1 MLNKKYNLITAFSL
15 FLFGVTFMLDTIGIV
30 LWHSNLLLIL
40 PPMIWGVV
48 TVFFAFEDNRK
59 DILIISSIIFFVSI
73 FLYIINF
80 NEILQ
85 IREAVVISILFV
97 FAGVMLILYINDV
110 HQTSFLISALG
121 ASLLGYFSLTIFR
134 EYGLFRYVNILADL
148 FEIFWPVFLMMLG
161 IIVFIRRKK

>member
-15 FLFGVTFMLDTIGIV
+15 FLFGVAFMLDTIGIV

-48 TVFFAFEDNRK
+48 SVFFAFEDNRK

-134 EYGLFRYVNILADL
+134 EYGLFRYVNIVADL